1 MVLTKENIAAHAVA
15 EHLVSL
21 QMPDHIQEKRGRLVG
36 YYEQNRKGSYTPLDI
51 FPSNRN
57 QVIRQK
63 LLLIGCGGGFQQECS
78 QQFSPV
84 AEWMGSVDLFL
95 EDEGQQYGSMG
106 EAASVART
114 PATCLEVWSGDH
126 RQTPGGLKKSKESKA
141 FRKKLTK
148 RPLALRCQTQYIQA
162 HDFGDV
168 VMRYLDCPKD
178 LTDGSAAIDPAVG
191 QFWHELIGD
200 TPPCLSKEIQRA
212 AFAILWMGLRG
223 EREGLPSMLATS
235 FAEAAGV
242 TGRQKWGLVL
252 SSSARVSQVTYQT
265 VVGVRYPELVTF
277 NGTSWR
283 FGKYV
288 PQDSPQRGGFLPI
301 FWDVPRA
308 NIHAVEDIGA
318 VVDWLTERCEFHA
331 DAKSNLA
338 VLHNRNDM
346 TNLFR
351 ASNWVSSSHDSI
363 VSRGVTT
370 CAGMTAH
377 TVLLAQTK
385 VGFLT
390 GGRKKFLLAL
400 PEDEQMVQL
409 EEAYARATVAIT
421 RARALCLIMGPLD
434 MKGLLGAA
442 TVMGTL
448 MYGAGHVWAGHAHF
462 YLHDYELSRSPTDET
477 FIDMLKQNCCL
488 SGPHFPPP
496 AIVEALQDYVT
507 HYHKVRRLHLIVV
520 DLWRPW
526 KYNTARAREITDQLW
541 RISHNDDTRRVSPFR
556 PEGPSPPLR
565 CRRFAYGYALDGSE
579 CPSYLVWLQRDGQS
593 YTLLDTST
601 ADTLVLD
608 QNFFRS
614 LGMQH
619 FYDSFAL
626 VSQIC
631 VRREA
636 LALFGLRE
644 DELLPDLHITRDGVL
659 RIGLGAHQE
668 HRVNHEARAADRTKV
683 SAEVIQ
689 LAAHEVDP
697 EPDKAESDGAT
708 SDSEGSESASDSEQN
723 DPPSSLAA
731 DAEQYELL
739 QTSYVAV
746 GKDFHDQEDLI
757 GTEVQQAS
765 ETGAGSWEM
774 ASGEVIFFST
784 KMCGPGCCWEVQAT
798 RVNSPESLPSLHQVA
813 KCLTM
818 ELAVYLAKEVAAIL
832 RAVLTHDTKKLYND
846 GTVHL
851 LCSNYWIQPIYQEL
865 LHSSSRYNAAR
876 EGERKRPSSGLAR
889 VAAHP
894 RPPKKRKPSASGT
907 SFCDWIGGICY
918 ADTLQV
924 WFPAHWAPVVL
935 QQLQQKEDSYRA
947 ENPSWMDQEE
957 ANRRMQFKVGNYRDG
972 DWESNIRM
980 LTGTIKADWIQL
992 PVERYLAA
1000 LPTLRHGVIA
1010 GVFRNKGAAP
1020 WGITRAEKLQ
1030 LSVFLPNDMSL
1041 DDWYAGVYAL
1051 PTVWPEASMLGADYL
1066 RKVAGYDFHLLRK
1079 KYDVQSM
1086 WGDLDPQWRLLKS
1099 QVETKGPGWYS
1110 PAEREER
1117 LFTNKS
1123 NRPGDDMKEALRT
1136 DGNTAAWQA
1145 WSTTQNQLR
1154 QLRQPAPPLVFPGEQ
1169 EIFRAM
1175 YAQVGEEEQVISPP
1189 YTRIQLDASMRG
1201 RKKRKQGEDN
1211 VLIG

>member
-1 MVLTKENIAAHAVA
+1 
-15 EHLVSL
+15 
-21 QMPDHIQEKRGRLVG
+21 
-36 YYEQNRKGSYTPLDI
+36 
-51 FPSNRN
+51 
-57 QVIRQK
+57 
-63 LLLIGCGGGFQQECS
+63 
-78 QQFSPV
+78 
-84 AEWMGSVDLFL
+84 
-95 EDEGQQYGSMG
+95 
-106 EAASVART
+106 
-114 PATCLEVWSGDH
+114 
-126 RQTPGGLKKSKESKA
+126 
-141 FRKKLTK
+141 
-148 RPLALRCQTQYIQA
+148 
-162 HDFGDV
+162 
-168 VMRYLDCPKD
+168 
-178 LTDGSAAIDPAVG
+178 
-191 QFWHELIGD
+191 
-200 TPPCLSKEIQRA
+200 
-212 AFAILWMGLRG
+212 
-223 EREGLPSMLATS
+223 MLATS

-242 TGRQKWGLVL
+242 SGRQKWGLVL

-277 NGTSWR
+277 NGTRWK

-288 PQDSPQRGGFLPI
+288 PQERPQRGGFLPI

-318 VVDWLTERCEFHA
+318 VVDWLTDRCEFHA

-390 GGRKKFLLAL
+390 GGRKKSFLTL

-448 MYGAGHVWAGHAHF
+448 MYGAGHVCAGHAHF
-462 YLHDYELSRSPTDET
+462 YLHDHELSRSPSDES
-477 FIDMLKQNCCL
+477 FIDMLQQNCCL

-507 HYHKVRRLHLIVV
+507 HYYKVRRLHLIVV

-541 RISHNDDTRRVSPFR
+541 RISHGDDAHRVSPFR
-556 PEGPSPPLR
+556 PEGPEPPLR

-579 CPSYLVWLQRDGQS
+579 ACLYSVGY
-593 YTLLDTST
+593 TST
-601 ADTLVLD
+601 TDTLALNHD
-608 QNFFRS
+608 FFRP
-614 LGMQH
+614 LGMHH

-626 VSQIC
+626 VSQIS

-636 LALFGLRE
+636 LNLFGLRE

-668 HRVNHEARAADRTKV
+668 HRVNHVARATDRTKV
-683 SAEVIQ
+683 SADVMQ

-697 EPDKAESDGAT
+697 APKQAVSDGNT
-708 SDSEGSESASDSEQN
+708 SDSEGSESASDSDQN
-723 DPPSSLAA
+723 DPPSSLVA
-731 DAEQYELL
+731 DAEQFELM
-739 QTSYVAV
+739 QVAYAAV
-746 GKDFHDQEDLI
+746 GKNFHGQEDLI
-757 GTEVQQAS
+757 GS
-765 ETGAGSWEM
+765 EYSKLQKLEM
-774 ASGEVIFFST
+774 VPERWPLARLSFSLQT
-784 KMCGPGCCWEVQAT
+784 CVDHLDRVLAGCCWEVQAT
-798 RVNSPESLPSLHQVA
+798 RATPPESLLSLHQVA

-818 ELAVYLAKEVAAIL
+818 KLAVYLAKEVSAIL

-846 GTVHL
+846 STVHL
-851 LCSNYWIQPIYQEL
+851 LCSNYWVQPIYQEL
-865 LHSSSRYNAAR
+865 LHSSSRYNATR

-889 VAAHP
+889 VAAYP
-894 RPPKKRKPSASGT
+894 RPPKQRKPSASGT
-907 SFCDWIGGICY
+907 SFSDWIGGTCY

-935 QQLQQKEDSYRA
+935 QPLQQKEDSYRA
-947 ENPSWMDQEE
+947 ENPSWMDQEVAPADIRKQWQE
-957 ANRRMQFKVGNYRDG
+957 ARANRRMQFKVGNYRDG
-972 DWESNIRM
+972 SWESNIRM

-992 PVERYLAA
+992 PVEPYLAA
-1000 LPTLRHGVIA
+1000 LPTLKQGVIV
-1010 GVFRNKGAAP
+1010 GVFRQKGAAP

-1030 LSVFLPNDMSL
+1030 LSVFLPNDLSL
-1041 DDWYAGVYAL
+1041 EDWYAGVYGL
-1051 PTVWPEASMLGADYL
+1051 PTVWPEASMLGADNL

-1086 WGDLDPQWRLLKS
+1086 WGDLDPQWRLLQS
-1099 QVETKGPGWYS
+1099 QLETKGPGWYS
-1110 PAEREER
+1110 PAELKER

-1123 NRPGDDMKEALRT
+1123 NRPGDDTKEALRT

-1145 WSTTQNQLR
+1145 WYAAQNLLR
-1154 QLRQPAPPLVFPGEQ
+1154 QLCQPAPPLVFPGEQ

-1189 YTRIQLDASMRG
+1189 YTRTPLDASMRG

-1211 VLIG
+1211 ALIG

>member
-1 MVLTKENIAAHAVA
+1 ME
-15 EHLVSL
+15 
-21 QMPDHIQEKRGRLVG
+21 LVG
-36 YYEQNRKGSYTPLDI
+36 GLAI
-51 FPSNRN
+51 MFPR
-57 QVIRQK
+57 
-63 LLLIGCGGGFQQECS
+63 
-78 QQFSPV
+78 
-84 AEWMGSVDLFL
+84 
-95 EDEGQQYGSMG
+95 
-106 EAASVART
+106 
-114 PATCLEVWSGDH
+114 
-126 RQTPGGLKKSKESKA
+126 
-141 FRKKLTK
+141 
-148 RPLALRCQTQYIQA
+148 
-162 HDFGDV
+162 
-168 VMRYLDCPKD
+168 
-178 LTDGSAAIDPAVG
+178 
-191 QFWHELIGD
+191 
-200 TPPCLSKEIQRA
+200 
-212 AFAILWMGLRG
+212 
-223 EREGLPSMLATS
+223 
-235 FAEAAGV
+235 
-242 TGRQKWGLVL
+242 
-252 SSSARVSQVTYQT
+252 
-265 VVGVRYPELVTF
+265 
-277 NGTSWR
+277 
-283 FGKYV
+283 
-288 PQDSPQRGGFLPI
+288 
-301 FWDVPRA
+301 
-308 NIHAVEDIGA
+308 
-318 VVDWLTERCEFHA
+318 
-331 DAKSNLA
+331 
-338 VLHNRNDM
+338 
-346 TNLFR
+346 
-351 ASNWVSSSHDSI
+351 SSHDSI

-390 GGRKKFLLAL
+390 GGRKKYFLAL

-434 MKGLLGAA
+434 MKGLLRAA

-462 YLHDYELSRSPTDET
+462 YLHDLELSRSPPDET

-496 AIVEALQDYVT
+496 AIVEALQEYVT

-526 KYNTARAREITDQLW
+526 KYNTAWAREITDQLW
-541 RISHNDDTRRVSPFR
+541 RISHNEDTRRVSPFR
-556 PEGPSPPLR
+556 PDGPSPPLR

-579 CPSYLVWLQRDGQS
+579 CPSYLVWPQRDGQS

-601 ADTLVLD
+601 TDTLVLD
-608 QNFFRS
+608 QNFFRP

-636 LALFGLRE
+636 LSLFGLRE
-644 DELLPDLHITRDGVL
+644 DELLPDLHITREGVL

-697 EPDKAESDGAT
+697 EPPKAESEGGT
-708 SDSEGSESASDSEQN
+708 SDSDGSESVSDSEQN

-731 DAEQYELL
+731 DAEQYELM
-739 QTSYVAV
+739 QASYGAV
-746 GKDFHDQEDLI
+746 GKDFHDQEDFI
-757 GTEVQQAS
+757 GS
-765 ETGAGSWEM
+765 EYSKLQRLELVPERWPLARLS
-774 ASGEVIFFST
+774 FSLQ
-784 KMCGPGCCWEVQAT
+784 KCVDHLDRVVAGCCWEVQAT
-798 RVNSPESLPSLHQVA
+798 RVNPPESLLSLHRVA

-818 ELAVYLAKEVAAIL
+818 QLAVYLAKEVAAIL
-832 RAVLTHDTKKLYND
+832 RAVLTHETKKLYND
-846 GTVHL
+846 GAVHL

-865 LHSSSRYNAAR
+865 LHSSSRYNATR
-876 EGERKRPSSGLAR
+876 EGERKRPSSGLVR

-957 ANRRMQFKVGNYRDG
+957 APADILKQWQEARANRRMQFKVGNYRDG
-972 DWESNIRM
+972 DWVSNIRM

-1030 LSVFLPNDMSL
+1030 LSVFLPNDLSL
-1041 DDWYAGVYAL
+1041 DDWYAEVYTL
-1051 PTVWPEASMLGADYL
+1051 PTVWPEASMLGDDYL
-1066 RKVAGYDFHLLRK
+1066 RKVVGYDFHLLRK

-1086 WGDLDPQWRLLKS
+1086 WGDLAPQWRLLKS
-1099 QVETKGPGWYS
+1099 QLETKGPGWYS

-1123 NRPGDDMKEALRT
+1123 NRAGDDMKEALRT
-1136 DGNTAAWQA
+1136 DGNIAVWQA
-1145 WSTTQNQLR
+1145 WTTTQNQLR
-1154 QLRQPAPPLVFPGEQ
+1154 QLRQPAPPLVFPGEA
-1169 EIFRAM
+1169 EIFRDM
-1175 YAQVGEEEQVISPP
+1175 YTQVGEEEQIISPP
-1189 YTRIQLDASMRG
+1189 YTRIQEDVRRRG
-1201 RKKRKQGEDN
+1201 RKKRKQGDDN
-1211 VLIG
+1211 ALMG